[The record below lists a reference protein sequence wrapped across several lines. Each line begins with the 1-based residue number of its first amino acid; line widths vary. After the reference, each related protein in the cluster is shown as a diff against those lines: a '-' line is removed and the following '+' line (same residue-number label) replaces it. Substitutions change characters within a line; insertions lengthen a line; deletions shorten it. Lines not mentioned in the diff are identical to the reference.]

1 MNFRRVRAVLFKEL
15 REYRHNGNIV
25 YAMTFVPVIFMINP
39 MITIFHVSSSAAA
52 SLHRGHFLIYLMGI
66 PALVPAILSSY
77 SVVGERDQG
86 TLEPVLSTPVRSEE
100 FLLGKVLAALAP
112 SLAISYFLY
121 GLSVAVI
128 ELFARPVVVSAFV
141 KAPDVVAQLVFTP
154 LVAGFSVVVGTS
166 ISVRSRDV
174 RVSGQFSALANI
186 PLVAVAVLIA
196 YNIIHPSTALAL
208 GLGVA
213 LLLVNRLGW
222 RVMTSLFDRE
232 RLITGSRST

>member
-1 MNFRRVRAVLFKEL
+1 MSVRRVRAVLFKEL

-25 YAMTFVPVIFMINP
+25 YAMTFIPVIFMVNP
-39 MITIFHVSSSAAA
+39 LVTIFSISSSAAA
-52 SLHRGHFLIYLMGI
+52 SLRHGHFLIYLMGI

-112 SLAISYFLY
+112 SLAISYLLY

-141 KAPDVVAQLVFTP
+141 KAPDVVAQLGFTP
-154 LVAGFSVVVGTS
+154 LVAGCSVVVGTT
-166 ISVRSRDV
+166 ISVNV
-174 RVSGQFSALANI
+174 
-186 PLVAVAVLIA
+186 
-196 YNIIHPSTALAL
+196 IHASVPLAL
-208 GLGVA
+208 GLGVI

-222 RVMTSLFDRE
+222 RAMTALFDRE
-232 RLITGSRST
+232 RLITGSRAT

>member
-1 MNFRRVRAVLFKEL
+1 MSFRRVRAVLLKEL

-25 YAMTFVPVIFMINP
+25 YAMTFIPVIFMVNP
-39 MITIFHVSSSAAA
+39 LITIFHVSTSAAA
-52 SLHRGHFLIYLMGI
+52 TLRHGHYLLYLLGI

-100 FLLGKVLAALAP
+100 FLLGKVLAALVP
-112 SLAISYFLY
+112 SVAISYFLY
-121 GLSVAVI
+121 GLNVAVI

-174 RVSGQFSALANI
+174 RVAGQLSALANI

-196 YNIIHPSTALAL
+196 YNIIHASTGLAV

-222 RVMTSLFDRE
+222 RVMTGLFDRE